1 MKISVI
7 IPTKNRADSLRVT
20 LDHLLRQLK
29 KNDEVIIIDNKS
41 TDHTKIVVDTFRKK
55 KLLPTIIYKVENL
68 SGPSYARNLGIK
80 SSSNDILAFLD
91 DDCIVSSK
99 WVTNIKNF
107 YLLKKKHSKIIL
119 QGKITHISKENDI
132 FYQILILKNKYSLEV
147 LKKKQIDN
155 YVNYINAGNFSCTRL
170 VVNKYSKFFD
180 EKNFPFIC
188 EERELSQRLNLDGFL
203 IKFFKKM
210 PVIHQKQ
217 QKTLLNSLVT
227 GYKYGLY
234 TGKIIKKFKS
244 KNKVQVLFKS
254 EIKERFQRNIF
265 KEIMYITFRIK
276 TNYFKKVIIFIY
288 LIIREI
294 IYQIALFFGK
304 NSRLC

>member
-99 WVTNIKNF
+99 RVTNIKNF
-107 YLLKKKHSKIIL
+107 YLVAH
-119 QGKITHISKENDI
+119 
-132 FYQILILKNKYSLEV
+132 
-147 LKKKQIDN
+147 
-155 YVNYINAGNFSCTRL
+155 
-170 VVNKYSKFFD
+170 
-180 EKNFPFIC
+180 
-188 EERELSQRLNLDGFL
+188 
-203 IKFFKKM
+203 
-210 PVIHQKQ
+210 
-217 QKTLLNSLVT
+217 LLW
-227 GYKYGLY
+227 K
-234 TGKIIKKFKS
+234 
-244 KNKVQVLFKS
+244 
-254 EIKERFQRNIF
+254 RF
-265 KEIMYITFRIK
+265 
-276 TNYFKKVIIFIY
+276 
-288 LIIREI
+288 
-294 IYQIALFFGK
+294 
-304 NSRLC
+304 